1 MIDKGLVI
9 DRLSRI
15 RENLRNLKELG
26 ALAKDDFLKDTR
38 NFHSAA
44 RQLQIAIEACL
55 DVGHHI
61 ISRKALRRPKDYKDI
76 FLILGQERI
85 IPLDFA
91 ESLVKMAK
99 YRNRLVH
106 LYWEVSAEEIFD
118 TLQGPA
124 DDLDSYIK
132 YVAAYVDKEPSSE

>member
-15 RENLRNLKELG
+15 RENLRSLREMGTLTKNEFIG
-26 ALAKDDFLKDTR
+26 DSR
-38 NFHSAA
+38 NYHATA
-44 RQLQIAIEACL
+44 RQLQIGIEACL

-76 FLILGQERI
+76 FIILGEERI
-85 IPLDFA
+85 IPLSLA

-106 LYWEVSAEEIFD
+106 LYWEISPEEIFD
-118 TLQGPA
+118 ILQGPVN
-124 DDLDSYIK
+124 DLDSYVMHIAEF
-132 YVAAYVDKEPSSE
+132 VEKEPAD

>member
-1 MIDKGLVI
+1 MIDKGLII

-15 RENLRNLKELG
+15 RENLRNLRELG
-26 ALAKDDFLKDTR
+26 AYSKDEFLSDRR
-38 NFHSAA
+38 NFHSSA
-44 RQLQIAIEACL
+44 RQLQISIEACL

-76 FLILGQERI
+76 FLILGEEKI
-85 IPLDFA
+85 IPSDFI

-118 TLQGPA
+118 ILR
-124 DDLDSYIK
+124 DHLKDLDSYIK
-132 YVAAYVDKEPSSE
+132 HITEFIAKEPSPE